1 MLLTNLTIRGNVVR
15 RVDITLIDLGFRD
28 ESVNIDCVSALDLN
42 RRYLLI
48 LNNHVLAFCN
58 FIAAHHVVPR
68 DDLAS
73 FGIDILLF
81 QPVARFAVDPIETHF
96 FAKRRGGI
104 KCYRARDQR
113 KPKVTLP
120 VRTRRHW
127 ILLNKMGQ
135 QIIWET
141 LANACDPG
149 ELEHPQHSQHPPQHP
164 LLTDGRVYRR
174 LHPALSDSNA

>member
-1 MLLTNLTIRGNVVR
+1 MPRQGVENPP
-15 RVDITLIDLGFRD
+15 
-28 ESVNIDCVSALDLN
+28 
-42 RRYLLI
+42 
-48 LNNHVLAFCN
+48 HP
-58 FIAAHHVVPR
+58 AH
-68 DDLAS
+68 
-73 FGIDILLF
+73 DIL
-81 QPVARFAVDPIETHF
+81 THF
-96 FAKRRGGI
+96 SPASAGPFLWPPQLWRLTSTLLNSRN
-104 KCYRARDQR
+104 QR